1 MSIFNI
7 LKGLVTSKQFTRF
20 LWTTL
25 DSFLAYL
32 VVYFTQISLLWM
44 LPIVAFFQLIT
55 KEAMNRINAVRAVK
69 K

>member
-1 MSIFNI
+1 MSIFQI

-20 LWTTL
+20 LWTTF

-32 VVYFTQISLLWM
+32 VVYFTQIDLLWI

-55 KEAMNRINAVRAVK
+55 KEVMNRVVK